1 MKRQKL
7 KNLQTKEEK
16 ILTRRFDYMK
26 QRCYNVK
33 HNMYKNYG
41 GRGITICNE
50 WLQNRRK
57 FIDWALQ
64 NGFKPELTIDRIDN
78 NKGYSPDNCR
88 WSNKSIQSQNTRKI
102 HSTNKSGYRGV
113 SWQHKINK
121 WEVSIAVN
129 KQTIKLGFY
138 KDALEA
144 AKVYDTYVLDNNLEH
159 TINGVI
165 LSGKD
170 KRYPNTGQ
178 TLIESNTSGYA
189 GVTYIKRI
197 SKWFASVE
205 FQGKKHSLK
214 YHKTSLEAAVKRE
227 MFIIENNLQE
237 RRIKRNFPD
246 KTLEDLSKWK
256 LD

>member
-1 MKRQKL
+1 MKKQRL
-7 KNLQTKEEK
+7 NNLSEIEK
-16 ILTRRFDYMK
+16 QIVRRFMYMK
-26 QRCYNVK
+26 NRCYNI
-33 HNMYKNYG
+33 NNTRYKDYG
-41 GRGITICNE
+41 GKGITICKE
-50 WLQNRRK
+50 WLEDKRK
-57 FIDWALQ
+57 FIKWSLE
-64 NGFKPELTIDRIDN
+64 NNFSPELSIDRIDN
-78 NKGYSPDNCR
+78 SKGYFPNNCR
-88 WSNKSIQSQNTRKI
+88 WVNQTIQSQNTKKI

-138 KDALEA
+138 KDVLEA

-189 GVTYIKRI
+189 GVVFVKRI
-197 SKWFASVE
+197 NKWFASVE
-205 FQGKKHSLK
+205 YKNKKYSLK
-214 YHKTSLEAAVKRE
+214 YHDTAIKAAIIRDI
-227 MFIIENNLQE
+227 FILQNNIKE
-237 RRIKRNFPD
+237 RRVKRNFPD
-246 KTLEDLSKWK
+246 KTLGDLEKWK
-256 LD
+256 I

>member
-1 MKRQKL
+1 MKRQRIN
-7 KNLQTKEEK
+7 NLTEIEK
-16 ILTRRFDYMK
+16 KISRRLVYMK
-26 QRCYNVK
+26 NRCYNIK
-33 HNMYKNYG
+33 NTRYKDYG

-50 WLQNRRK
+50 WLQDKRK

-113 SWQHKINK
+113 SWQKKLNK
-121 WEVSIAVN
+121 WEVSIGVN
-129 KQTIKLGFY
+129 NETIKLGFY
-138 KDALEA
+138 DNILEA
-144 AKVYDTYVLDNNLEH
+144 AKVYDTYILDNNLNH
-159 TINGVI
+159 TLNGVI

-170 KRYPNTGQ
+170 KRQPNIGQ
-178 TLIESNTSGYA
+178 ILIQSNTSGYA
-189 GVTYIKRI
+189 GVTFIKRI

-214 YHKTSLEAAVKRE
+214 YHNTSLEAAIKRE
-227 MFIIENNLQE
+227 IFIIKNNLQE
-237 RRIKRNFPD
+237 RRIKRNFPG
-246 KTLEDLSKWK
+246 KTLEDLQKWK
-256 LD
+256 I

>member
-1 MKRQKL
+1 MKRQRIN
-7 KNLQTKEEK
+7 NLTEIEK
-16 ILTRRFDYMK
+16 KISRRLVYMK
-26 QRCYNVK
+26 NRCYNIK
-33 HNMYKNYG
+33 NTRYKDYG

-50 WLQNRRK
+50 WLQDKRK

-113 SWQHKINK
+113 SWQKKLNK
-121 WEVSIAVN
+121 WEVSIGVN
-129 KQTIKLGFY
+129 NETIKLGFY
-138 KDALEA
+138 DNILEA
-144 AKVYDTYVLDNNLEH
+144 AKVYDTYILDNNLNH
-159 TINGVI
+159 TLNGVI

-170 KRYPNTGQ
+170 KRQPNIGQ
-178 TLIESNTSGYA
+178 ILIQSNTSGYA
-189 GVTYIKRI
+189 GVTFIKRI

-214 YHKTSLEAAVKRE
+214 YHNTSLEAAIKRE
-227 MFIIENNLQE
+227 IFIIKNNLQE
-237 RRIKRNFPD
+237 RRIKRNFPG
-246 KTLEDLSKWK
+246 KTLEDLEKWK
-256 LD
+256 I